1 MDFEASGSVS
11 ALTGTQFEAGAQI
24 AAFDDPGHI
33 VMIRDTIKR
42 FVEAEMPREKARLW
56 DKENH
61 FPRDVYNKLAALG
74 MMGLTVDEAHGGNGR
89 DIPATMVVIEE
100 LARRSMAVAVPY
112 IMSSCYAG
120 MNLGE
125 CASERQ
131 KAELL
136 PRVASGEL
144 LFAYGWT
151 EPDVGADLASVR
163 TTAVRDGD
171 MLVVNGAK
179 RFCSGA
185 AISTFIYALV
195 RTGPAAERYKNL
207 SIVLIDPKTPGVS
220 ITGID
225 CMGMKGAAT
234 TDVAFSDV
242 RVPLRN
248 VIGEDAG
255 WNRGWDFIVGSGL
268 DVEKLEVAALA
279 LGVASAAF
287 DDSWAYVGER
297 EQFGRAISAN
307 QSVRHMLADMR
318 TSLYGCRLMMTHAAG
333 LAHRH
338 RDCRLETSMAKL
350 HICEAAKKI
359 ALDAQTIFGAY
370 GYAKDFDIERY
381 VRESLLM
388 PIIGGS
394 AAIQRNNIVNWMK
407 LPKA

>member
-1 MDFEASGSVS
+1 MTLE
-11 ALTGTQFEAGAQI
+11 E
-24 AAFDDPGHI
+24 PEHI
-33 VMIRDTIKR
+33 TLIRDTVRR
-42 FVEAEMPREKARLW
+42 FVEAEMPREAARRW

-61 FPRDVYNKLAALG
+61 FPRPVFDRLAALG
-74 MMGLTVDEAHGGNGR
+74 LMGLTVAEEHGGAGR
-89 DIPATMVVIEE
+89 DIPAAMAVIEE

-112 IMSSCYAG
+112 IMCTCYAG
-120 MNLGE
+120 MNLEE
-125 CASERQ
+125 CASPQQ

-136 PRVASGEL
+136 PKVAAGEI

-151 EPDVGADLASVR
+151 EPDVGADIASVK

-171 MLVVNGAK
+171 TVVINGAK

-185 AISTFIYALV
+185 AISDYIYALV
-195 RTGPAAERYKNL
+195 RSGPAGERYRNL
-207 SIVLIDPKTPGVS
+207 SIILIPPGTSGVS

-234 TDVAFSDV
+234 TDVAFTDV
-242 RVPLRN
+242 RVPFAH
-248 VIGEDAG
+248 VVGGPEG

-279 LGVASAAF
+279 LGIATAAY
-287 DDSWAYVGER
+287 DDCWTYVQER
-297 EQFGRAISAN
+297 EQFGRPICTN
-307 QSVRHMLADMR
+307 QSIRHMLADMR
-318 TSLYGCRLMMTHAAG
+318 TALHGCRLMMTHAAQ
-333 LAHRH
+333 LAQANKV
-338 RDCRLETSMAKL
+338 CRLETSMTKL
-350 HICEAAKKI
+350 HICEVGKKI

-370 GYAKDFDIERY
+370 GYAKEYDVERY

-394 AAIQRNNIVNWMK
+394 AAIQRNNIVNWMG